1 MNNNNNNVTI
11 NDGNFYDVNDYDG
24 NKYNDNN
31 YTNQVREVNNDK
43 KYQVI
48 GPSLSNRD
56 RHIMDNP
63 LLPKTG
69 VPLTADDF
77 IDSTNRIITATNTN
91 DVRFDPATNV
101 WNVDPGQFYDNSG
114 LSGIDVTPNSTKK
127 IDLGKFNI
135 IFERNKEVAK
145 ESQRLK
151 DLEKLNALSQEKQ
164 TVSLYDLSLF
174 DIIINAK
181 NAWFNV
187 LDDLLDQ
194 KLELA
199 TFTKDNRLFYL
210 GLTIIVFTT
219 ILYIYTLFLTDETDI
234 RGSSSSQGNVKK
246 IYHIYQY
253 PKQNK

>member
-1 MNNNNNNVTI
+1 MNGNNSTM
-11 NDGNFYDVNDYDG
+11 NDKIYNVNDYND
-24 NKYNDNN
+24 NDYNDNDYVN
-31 YTNQVREVNNDK
+31 MVRSDQYNE
-43 KYQVI
+43 KYQVPA
-48 GPSLSNRD
+48 PSVSNRD
-56 RHIMDNP
+56 RSIVDNP

-101 WNVDPGQFYDNSG
+101 WNVDPGEFYNDSG
-114 LSGIDVTPNSTKK
+114 LSGIDVTPDSTKK

-151 DLEKLNALSQEKQ
+151 DLEKLNELSREKQ
-164 TVSLYDLSLF
+164 VISLYDLSLF

-181 NAWFNV
+181 NAWFNL

-194 KLELA
+194 KIELE
-199 TFTKDNRLFYL
+199 TFTKENRLFYI
-210 GLTIIVFTT
+210 GLTIIIFAT
-219 ILYIYTLFLTDETDI
+219 IFYIYTLFTTEDNNI
-234 RGSSSSQGNVKK
+234 SSKSLDGNTKK

-253 PKQNK
+253 PKNHSN